1 MKIFVIIIIYYI
13 ILYIINIIRY
23 NIIIIERSNNII
35 DLILQ
40 NKHYT
45 MLKRLR
51 IETENEYEY
60 NNTDDIFDI
69 NFNNNYIDN
78 FNINNQT
85 YIHKCLTT
93 VL

>member
-1 MKIFVIIIIYYI
+1 
-13 ILYIINIIRY
+13 
-23 NIIIIERSNNII
+23 
-35 DLILQ
+35 
-40 NKHYT
+40 

-51 IETENEYEY
+51 IEIDNEYEY
-60 NNTDDIFDI
+60 NNTDNIFDI

-78 FNINNQT
+78 FNIDNQT